1 MSGQSHKEKVIEILW
16 EWEHG
21 NFEAGKHYD
30 RNDEVAVD
38 ELNKHYKERTRI
50 DVERIIDL
58 LKDAFREIMGLE
70 NVMVIKRFLQ
80 KLEQE
85 KNLIVF
91 VNKTVE

>member
-1 MSGQSHKEKVIEILW
+1 MSEQSHKEKVIEILW
-16 EWEHG
+16 EWEDE
-21 NFEAGKHYD
+21 NCEAGKHYD
-30 RNDEVAVD
+30 GNDEVAID
-38 ELNKHYKERTRI
+38 DLNKHYKERTRI

-58 LKDAFREIMGLE
+58 LEDAFREIMGLE